1 MAGELGH
8 RVSCDLHSGCHAMML
23 TAGFYGD
30 SGLILLG
37 KIEWSNT
44 GMFIVKSRQLF
55 KNIVKKR
62 NGDGTSFRTR
72 GFGENLDDFWP
83 RL

>member
-23 TAGFYGD
+23 TAGFYAD

-44 GMFIVKSRQLF
+44 TMFIVK
-55 KNIVKKR
+55 
-62 NGDGTSFRTR
+62 
-72 GFGENLDDFWP
+72 
-83 RL
+83 

>member
-1 MAGELGH
+1 MAGELAH

-44 GMFIVKSRQLF
+44 TMFIVK
-55 KNIVKKR
+55 
-62 NGDGTSFRTR
+62 
-72 GFGENLDDFWP
+72 
-83 RL
+83 